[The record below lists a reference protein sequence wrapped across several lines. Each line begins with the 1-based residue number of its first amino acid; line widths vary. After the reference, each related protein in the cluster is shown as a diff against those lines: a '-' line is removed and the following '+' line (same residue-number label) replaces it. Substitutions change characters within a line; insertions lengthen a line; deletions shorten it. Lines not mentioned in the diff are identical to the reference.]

1 MSKFKAFAGV
11 VAVLVT
17 VGVGIG
23 IGYLIWGYR
32 GGGGEAISEWRV
44 SQRTGGRTAEKLSA
58 YKRRMAE
65 LEEAIEE
72 RDAELLAAVQ
82 ADFVAPAATTVHE
95 AEVKDQTLAWTW
107 LERGGGTG
115 LADFAR
121 RDVRMDWNEWR
132 FGVDVELTREKDGRL
147 GATVSTNEPGLEL
160 EQVQFYADDPW
171 KEEWHQK
178 FEAGL
183 AVGYGRGATAQGHL
197 GWGPWAVIFQRD
209 QLFETEQPAATTV
222 MVGGEVKFF

>member
-11 VAVLVT
+11 VAVLFT

-32 GGGGEAISEWRV
+32 SGGGEAVSEWRV
-44 SQRTGGRTAEKLSA
+44 SQKTAGRTAEKLSA
-58 YKRRMAE
+58 YERRIDE
-65 LEEAIEE
+65 LE

-82 ADFVAPAATTVHE
+82 ADFVAPAETVVYE
-95 AEVKDQTLAWTW
+95 AEVKDQTLRWEW

-121 RDVRMDWNEWR
+121 RDVTMDWNRWDIA
-132 FGVDVELTREKDGRL
+132 VDVELTREKDGRL
-147 GATVSTNEPGLEL
+147 GATVSTNEPGLVLAETR
-160 EQVQFYADDPW
+160 FYADDPW
-171 KEEWHQK
+171 KEKWYEK

-183 AVGYGRGATAQGHL
+183 AVGYGAGATAQGHL
-197 GWGPWAVIFQRD
+197 GWGGWAVYFQRN
-209 QLFETEQPAATTV
+209 QLFETDKPAAATTIL
-222 MVGGEVKFF
+222 VGKEVKFF

>member
-82 ADFVAPAATTVHE
+82 ADFVAPATTTVHE

-121 RDVRMDWNEWR
+121 RDVRMNWNAWQ
-132 FGVDVELTREKDGRL
+132 FAVDVELTREKDGRL
-147 GATVSTNEPGLEL
+147 GATVSTDEPGLEL
-160 EQVQFYADDPW
+160 KETRFYADDPW
-171 KEEWHQK
+171 KEEWYRK
-178 FEAGL
+178 FEAGF
-183 AVGYGRGATAQGHL
+183 AGGYGDGFTAQGHV
-197 GWGPWAVIFQRD
+197 GWDGWAVYAQRSG
-209 QLFETEQPAATTV
+209 LFEQERGDTTV
-222 MVGGEVKFF
+222 MFGKEVRFF